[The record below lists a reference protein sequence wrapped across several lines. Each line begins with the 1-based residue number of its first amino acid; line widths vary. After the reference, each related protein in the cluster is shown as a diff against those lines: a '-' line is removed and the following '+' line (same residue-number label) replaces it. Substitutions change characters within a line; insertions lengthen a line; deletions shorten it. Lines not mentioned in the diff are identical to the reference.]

1 MDKVSTFVSRRPT
14 LALAVA
20 ALLGLGLGLLIGW
33 VVWPVQWT
41 DAGPQ
46 HLRADLQEQYLKNV
60 AMRLQVDN
68 NVQAAQAALA
78 DWPEADEAIQ
88 ALMRQ
93 PTTTEEERRQLDQLS
108 RALASGAGEV
118 PASTDLFGAVRNVGL
133 VCLAGL
139 LAVALIGGA
148 WTLVQGRLGR
158 AHPALI
164 EEDDEVFGEPDV
176 VAGFQSERNKSRGES
191 VVRRSSFAGSASV
204 VRSAAPIG
212 HFTTTYEFGN
222 DSYDDSNTIESE
234 NGEFLGEY
242 GVSIA
247 EAIGVGEPRKVTALE
262 VWLFDK
268 NDIRTV
274 TQVLM
279 SEHAYYDDAFRAKL
293 APKGEAVLARVGET
307 LVLETASLT
316 LHARVVDLEYHEG
329 NLPPQ
334 SVFERVTLEMTVWA
348 RPNGGQAS
356 AVRRQAVRGL

>member
-20 ALLGLGLGLLIGW
+20 ALLGLGLGLVIGW

-108 RALASGAGEV
+108 RALAGGAGEAR
-118 PASTDLFGAVRNVGL
+118 ASADLFGTVRNVGI

-139 LAVALIGGA
+139 LAVALIGGLWA
-148 WTLVQGRLGR
+148 LVQGRLGR
-158 AHPALI
+158 AQPVLM
-164 EEDDEVFGEPDV
+164 EEDEAFSEPDIAV
-176 VAGFQSERNKSRGES
+176 GFQGEGKEGMKAVPERARG
-191 VVRRSSFAGSASV
+191 RLSAEPV
-204 VRSAAPIG
+204 G

-316 LHARVVDLEYHEG
+316 LHARVVDLEYRQG

-334 SVFERVTLEMTVWA
+334 SVFERVTLEMTAWA
-348 RPNGGQAS
+348 RPNGGQVS
-356 AVRRQAVRGL
+356 GVRRQVVRGL

>member
-14 LALAVA
+14 LALTVA

-68 NVQAAQAALA
+68 DVGAAQAALA
-78 DWPEADEAIQ
+78 DWPEADAAIQ
-88 ALMRQ
+88 ALIRQ

-108 RALASGAGEV
+108 RALASGASAV
-118 PASTDLFGAVRNVGL
+118 PASADLFGAVRNIGL

-139 LAVALIGGA
+139 LAVVLIGGV

-158 AHPALI
+158 AHPALMG
-164 EEDDEVFGEPDV
+164 EDEAFGEPDV
-176 VAGFQSERNKSRGES
+176 VVGFQGEREESRGES
-191 VVRRSSFAGSASV
+191 VVRRPPFADSGPV
-204 VRSAAPIG
+204 VRSATPVG
-212 HFTTTYEFGN
+212 HFITTYEFGN

-316 LHARVVDLEYHEG
+316 LHARVVDLEYRGG

-334 SVFERVTLEMTVWA
+334 SVFERVTLEMTAWA
-348 RPNGGQAS
+348 RPNEQAPG
-356 AVRRQAVRGL
+356 VRRQAVRGL

>member
-14 LALAVA
+14 LALTVA

-46 HLRADLQEQYLKNV
+46 HLRADLQEAYLKNV
-60 AMRLQVDN
+60 AMRLEVDN
-68 NVQAAQAALA
+68 DVQAAQAALG
-78 DWPEADEAIQ
+78 DWPDADKAVQE
-88 ALMRQ
+88 LMRQ

-108 RALASGAGEV
+108 QALASGAGEAQ
-118 PASTDLFGAVRNVGL
+118 ASADLFATVRNVGV

-139 LAVALIGGA
+139 LAVAIIGGVWA
-148 WTLVQGRLGR
+148 FVQGRLGR
-158 AHPALI
+158 ALPTQM
-164 EEDDEVFGEPDV
+164 EEEEFAEPEGEIIVP
-176 VAGFQSERNKSRGES
+176 GRTYGRL
-191 VVRRSSFAGSASV
+191 SAEPV
-204 VRSAAPIG
+204 G

-222 DSYDDSNTIESE
+222 DGYDDSNSIESE
-234 NGEFLGEY
+234 SGEFLGEY

-316 LHARVVDLEYHEG
+316 LHARVVDLEYREG

-334 SVFERVTLEMTVWA
+334 SVFERVTLEMTAWA
-348 RPNGGQAS
+348 RPNGGRAS
-356 AVRRQAVRGL
+356 SIRQQAVRGR

>member
-14 LALAVA
+14 LALTVA

-68 NVQAAQAALA
+68 DVRAAQAALA
-78 DWPEADEAIQ
+78 DWPEADAAIQ
-88 ALMRQ
+88 ALIRQ

-108 RALASGAGEV
+108 RALASDAGEV
-118 PASTDLFGAVRNVGL
+118 PASADLFGAVRNIGL

-158 AHPALI
+158 AHPARM
-164 EEDDEVFGEPDV
+164 EEGEAFGEPEV
-176 VAGFQSERNKSRGES
+176 VAGSQGERDERRGES
-191 VVRRSSFAGSASV
+191 VARQPSFAGSGPV
-204 VRSAAPIG
+204 IRSATPVG

-316 LHARVVDLEYHEG
+316 LGTHIGDREG
-329 NLPPQ
+329 EGDNLPTQ
-334 SVFERVTLEMTVWA
+334 GVVERVTLEMTAWA
-348 RPNGGQAS
+348 RPNEQAS
-356 AVRRQAVRGL
+356 GVRRQAVRGL

>member
-14 LALAVA
+14 LALTVA

-68 NVQAAQAALA
+68 DVQAAQAALA
-78 DWPEADEAIQ
+78 DWSEADAAIQ
-88 ALMRQ
+88 ALIRQ

-118 PASTDLFGAVRNVGL
+118 PASADLFGAVRNIGL

-158 AHPALI
+158 AHPALM
-164 EEDDEVFGEPDV
+164 EEDEAFGEPDV
-176 VAGFQSERNKSRGES
+176 VVGFQGERDESRGES
-191 VVRRSSFAGSASV
+191 VARRPSFAGSGPV
-204 VRSAAPIG
+204 VRSTTPVG
-212 HFTTTYEFGN
+212 QFTTTYEFGN

-242 GVSIA
+242 GISIA

-316 LHARVVDLEYHEG
+316 LHARVVDLEYREG

-334 SVFERVTLEMTVWA
+334 SVFERVTLEMTAWA
-348 RPNGGQAS
+348 RPNEQAPG
-356 AVRRQAVRGL
+356 VRRQAVRGL

>member
-108 RALASGAGEV
+108 RALASGAGEAR
-118 PASTDLFGAVRNVGL
+118 ASADLFGTVRNVGI

-139 LAVALIGGA
+139 LAVALIGGLWA
-148 WTLVQGRLGR
+148 LVQGRLGR
-158 AHPALI
+158 AQPVLM
-164 EEDDEVFGEPDV
+164 EEDEAFSEPDV
-176 VAGFQSERNKSRGES
+176 VAGFQSAGRESMKAVPERARG
-191 VVRRSSFAGSASV
+191 RLSAEPV
-204 VRSAAPIG
+204 G

-247 EAIGVGEPRKVTALE
+247 EAVGVGEPRKVTALE

-316 LHARVVDLEYHEG
+316 LHARVVDLEYREG

-334 SVFERVTLEMTVWA
+334 SAFERMTLEMTAWV

-356 AVRRQAVRGL
+356 GIRRQAVRGL

>member
-20 ALLGLGLGLLIGW
+20 ALLGLGLGLVVGW

-108 RALASGAGEV
+108 RALASGAGQAQA
-118 PASTDLFGAVRNVGL
+118 PADLFGAVRNVGI

-139 LAVALIGGA
+139 LAVALISGLWA
-148 WTLVQGRLGR
+148 LVQGRLGR
-158 AHPALI
+158 AQPVLM
-164 EEDDEVFGEPDV
+164 EEDEAFVEPDIAV
-176 VAGFQSERNKSRGES
+176 GFQSEGKEGMKAVPERVRG
-191 VVRRSSFAGSASV
+191 RLSAEPV
-204 VRSAAPIG
+204 G

-222 DSYDDSNTIESE
+222 DGYDDSNTIESG

-293 APKGEAVLARVGET
+293 APKGEAVLAHVGET
-307 LVLETASLT
+307 LVLQTASLT
-316 LHARVVDLEYHEG
+316 LHARVVDLEYRQG

-334 SVFERVTLEMTVWA
+334 SVFERVTLEMTAWV
-348 RPNGGQAS
+348 RPNGGQVS
-356 AVRRQAVRGL
+356 SVRRQAVRGL